1 MKIKSKVMSLANG
14 DEYSNVEF
22 NMDDEYIQ
30 LFLPIKTE
38 GQTVWINPELIA
50 SFDVLKTD
58 QPLKYKK
65 ILREHDEVHA
75 KEEAADDCRQCK
87 FFLENNSYGLY
98 QCQITKKPFSNEK
111 AIPAC
116 DMFTNKNEKGDK

>member
-22 NMDDEYIQ
+22 IMDDEYIQ

-65 ILREHDEVHA
+65 ILEGINDTTN
-75 KEEAADDCRQCK
+75 DCRQCK
-87 FFLENNSYGLY
+87 FFMKNNSYGLY